1 MIIDYSG
8 FRLNEKEEDKMKSS
22 RVFRTLAAILVVAA
36 MAVAAVLLT
45 RHGVHVSTT
54 RIGQITW

>member
-1 MIIDYSG
+1 
-8 FRLNEKEEDKMKSS
+8 MKSS
-22 RVFRTLAAILVVAA
+22 RVFFRTLAAIFGVAA

-54 RIGQITW
+54 RIGQIYR

>member
-8 FRLNEKEEDKMKSS
+8 FRLNEKEEGEMKSS
-22 RVFRTLAAILVVAA
+22 RVFRTLAAIFVVAA

-54 RIGQITW
+54 RIGPITW